1 MFYLYGTKSDKII
14 EAKDI
19 DFAIKKIKMTEL
31 YPENQATPKP
41 FKVEVDGF
49 PTKHDNY
56 IDYPDFREIE
66 FHDLDE
72 SLVDRSFVPLYEGN
86 TESLEDDGEGQE
98 FWRIIDGR
106 KYYFH
111 KVHDIPLRDLLS
123 VNYNSL
129 LLECK
134 TDAVSTN
141 EIAVVQKQEY
151 VSSDERRI
159 RIQQINEQMAEMHK
173 VKMQLEEEL
182 KEMNQWVEAKTRV
195 IKAYETYLGSYEEI
209 TQLLKGKNAPEE
221 EPLHIYQQKL
231 FMDEEIG
238 ILKLTEDPFDDK
250 NEFDWKN
257 IDEFD
262 RWIKLNYQNYLKHE
276 KSLCVFQ
283 VKRYEKDYIGRYD
296 RDVGSLFYNTMMNF
310 NNKDC
315 YILIRNGENLYRLWE
330 NLSVPLSVFPTQDDI
345 ISAQKDTWG
354 RLATDEEVKKN
365 LLPWSYVGTFLQ
377 GLIDRTDIFGNY
389 IKNKFN
395 LLLPLEIDERYLVF
409 ERNLEQDNLIED
421 KFHINVFDYIK
432 KNVENTKVGDF
443 IFFDGSMLS
452 MSEKHFREEHGM
464 YNRKYLESTPKRN
477 RLYKVY
483 EIKDRYSYKLYK
495 ILYWESDT
503 VWKKVTGRYVGW
515 DNYDYAPRQRRTG
528 VWIHKDEF
536 FNISAVKDKEELL
549 FFIRDRRNRTRYMQ
563 YLPKLII
570 AYKMMMQLESGDTS
584 FVMDADKDVIFSKR

>member
-41 FKVEVDGF
+41 FKVEGDGF

-182 KEMNQWVEAKTRV
+182 KEMNQWVEAK
-195 IKAYETYLGSYEEI
+195 G
-209 TQLLKGKNAPEE
+209 
-221 EPLHIYQQKL
+221 
-231 FMDEEIG
+231 
-238 ILKLTEDPFDDK
+238 
-250 NEFDWKN
+250 
-257 IDEFD
+257 
-262 RWIKLNYQNYLKHE
+262 
-276 KSLCVFQ
+276 
-283 VKRYEKDYIGRYD
+283 
-296 RDVGSLFYNTMMNF
+296 
-310 NNKDC
+310 DC
-315 YILIRNGENLYRLWE
+315 EC
-330 NLSVPLSVFPTQDDI
+330 
-345 ISAQKDTWG
+345 
-354 RLATDEEVKKN
+354 
-365 LLPWSYVGTFLQ
+365 
-377 GLIDRTDIFGNY
+377 
-389 IKNKFN
+389 
-395 LLLPLEIDERYLVF
+395 
-409 ERNLEQDNLIED
+409 
-421 KFHINVFDYIK
+421 
-432 KNVENTKVGDF
+432 
-443 IFFDGSMLS
+443 
-452 MSEKHFREEHGM
+452 
-464 YNRKYLESTPKRN
+464 
-477 RLYKVY
+477 KVY
-483 EIKDRYSYKLYK
+483 EVEKPETEGERFLNAEECNKLSVHLIKKHFGGT
-495 ILYWESDT
+495 IVQAGE
-503 VWKKVTGRYVGW
+503 KK
-515 DNYDYAPRQRRTG
+515 
-528 VWIHKDEF
+528 
-536 FNISAVKDKEELL
+536 
-549 FFIRDRRNRTRYMQ
+549 
-563 YLPKLII
+563 
-570 AYKMMMQLESGDTS
+570 
-584 FVMDADKDVIFSKR
+584 